1 MTDALAF
8 AGIAGCLSWI
18 AARDARR
25 FRIDPLAVSLL
36 AAIGAIWR
44 LAAPGPLAASL
55 VDAGLGAALGLAFA
69 ALPIAAAQALGRRW
83 PVMPGDGLLL
93 GAAGIPLGPLGVAWA
108 TAAGCLCAVVHRVC
122 VQRRRRRPVASGYAP
137 LAPGLAVGA
146 MIALSGGPL
155 AQGIAATEI
164 RTPPPALPAEF
175 ARREASLAVL
185 EPVSFPELA
194 RRISGAAGV
203 PVEIEERPSRIA
215 GGAADLPDPPPIA
228 LSFEGA
234 LPGLLRL
241 AARRSGYDWTWR
253 GGAVVFYRHRDA
265 AQRAP
270 EKSPD
275 AAPAWLVDS
284 SRHGTLR
291 AVLEAWA
298 ERAGW
303 RIVWRAAGRYAID
316 ADAAFDRPDFLAAVD
331 ALLADAPRGLTATAW
346 RGNRHLV
353 IDDR

>member
-1 MTDALAF
+1 MIDLSAF
-8 AGIAGCLSWI
+8 AGAACCLVRIAVV
-18 AARDARR
+18 DARR
-25 FRIDPLAVSLL
+25 FVVDLRAVAVL
-36 AAIGAIWR
+36 AAIACVWR
-44 LAAPGPLAASL
+44 FLAGGSF
-55 VDAGLGAALGLAFA
+55 VDAGLGALLGLAFA
-69 ALPIAAAQALGRRW
+69 AVPIAAAELRGRRW

-93 GAAGIPLGPLGVAWA
+93 AACGLLLGPLDLAWA
-108 TAAGCLCAVVHRVC
+108 TVAGCLCALAHRFC
-122 VQRRRRRPVASGYAP
+122 LQRRRGRPITLGYCP
-137 LAPGLAVGA
+137 FGPGLAAGA
-146 MIALSGGPL
+146 AIAFAATLSGATL

-164 RTPPPALPAEF
+164 RAPLPPLPAEL
-175 ARREASLAVL
+175 AHREVSLAVRN
-185 EPVSFPELA
+185 PVSFPDLA
-194 RRISGAAGV
+194 QRISEAAGV

-215 GGAADLPDPPPIA
+215 DGDADLPDPPPVA

-241 AARRSGYDWTWR
+241 VAQRSGHDWTWR
-253 GGAVVFYRHRDA
+253 AGAIVFYRHRDA

-270 EKSPD
+270 GKPPD

-298 ERAGW
+298 GQAGW

-316 ADAAFDRPDFLAAVD
+316 AGASFDEPDFLAAVD
-331 ALLADAPRGLTATAW
+331 ALLADAPRRLTATAHPA
-346 RGNRHLV
+346 NRVLV